1 MRQWKLYL
9 LLAFIFTFSLSFIH
23 AQQVDNQ
30 VDSLPQIDTI
40 ASFRRYIP
48 EFTPQ
53 QVNTRSSFLISSITV
68 VGNKKTRSNI
78 ILREVPFTAGM
89 SFSLSLL
96 IDLFKQGEQQIMNT
110 ALFHSVRIYASK
122 FEGNCL
128 EITVEVVER
137 WYLFPFPFFD
147 LVDRNINQWLIDQKA
162 SLQRVTYGLKLLY
175 NNTTGH
181 NDKLRLWL
189 INGYT
194 RELSISYEKPYFDR
208 KMRWGFRLV
217 ARTGKG
223 REINY
228 NTIEDKQVF
237 LRTPDFIRSFAS
249 VGGELTY
256 RKKLFARHNFGIFY
270 FREKVEDTVL
280 RANPDYFRVLGSSNQ
295 FPELYYQFTYAKMD
309 YIPYPREGFGTRVRF
324 SKLGITPSFNLW
336 QLHWQVMKIWPIGLK
351 NIVTLESYAG
361 VKLPFKQP
369 YVNRRFLGYEEIF
382 MRGFEYNVVD
392 GVAGG
397 YLRSSFARE
406 LFRVNIPLPGFI
418 RKRASLSTVPIK
430 VFGKLYSNAGYVYSP
445 EPGFNFL
452 QNKFLHAAGFGFDIL
467 SLYDL
472 TIRIEYSFNNFGQN
486 GLFLHR
492 TTSF

>member
-89 SFSLSLL
+89 SFSLPLL

-452 QNKFLHAAGFGFDIL
+452 QNKFLHAAGFGIDIL

-492 TTSF
+492 TSSF

>member
-30 VDSLPQIDTI
+30 ADSLPQIDTI
-40 ASFRRYIP
+40 ASVRRYIP

-162 SLQRVTYGLKLLY
+162 SLQRVNYGLKLLY

-208 KMRWGFRLV
+208 KMQWGFRLA

-280 RANPDYFRVLGSSNQ
+280 RANPDYFRVRGSINQ

-336 QLHWQVMKIWPIGLK
+336 QLHWQMMKIWPVGLK
-351 NIVTLESYAG
+351 NIVTFESYAG
-361 VKLPFKQP
+361 VKLPFSQP

-418 RKRASLSTVPIK
+418 RKRASLSTVPFK

-452 QNKFLHAAGFGFDIL
+452 QNKFLHAAGFGIDIL

-492 TTSF
+492 TSSF

>member
-30 VDSLPQIDTI
+30 VDSLSQIDTI
-40 ASFRRYIP
+40 ASVRRYIP

-162 SLQRVTYGLKLLY
+162 SLQRVNYGLKLLY

-208 KMRWGFRLV
+208 KMQWGFRLA

-280 RANPDYFRVLGSSNQ
+280 RANPDYFRVRGSINQ

-336 QLHWQVMKIWPIGLK
+336 QLHWQMMKIWPVGLK

-361 VKLPFKQP
+361 VKLPFSQP

-418 RKRASLSTVPIK
+418 RKRASLSTIPFK

-452 QNKFLHAAGFGFDIL
+452 QNKFLHAAGFGIDIL

-492 TTSF
+492 TSSF